1 MDNLFF
7 QIWRMGDGDLRW
19 LILKKLKP
27 TEPNDVK
34 WFKWYKET
42 VPFIQFHELAEDYM
56 EYNTMLDY
64 CNKSPKDINKINF
77 SESNQYIL
85 KTVYSNPYDSIKKNN
100 IMKTIRT
107 YLYGTKKFLKI
118 NNKLKIKYEY
128 TLLDH
133 ELVGTV
139 FERNRYEHD
148 YTLFEIPLNSRIQP
162 YKKKYK
168 YSSSYPHRPDCWGVD
183 IYQTDPEDKN
193 RDSPSPPFRLL
204 INCNCRNSLHKSF
217 TEYDSHYDSY
227 LDHESESESNST
239 IRSRTI
245 TNTSSESEDNLNE
258 LNNTTD
264 SSSSSSSLDD

>member
-34 WFKWYKET
+34 WFTWYKET

-85 KTVYSNPYDSIKKNN
+85 KTVYDNRYDSIKEKN

-118 NNKLKIKYEY
+118 NNKLRIKYKY
-128 TLLDH
+128 TSDDILD
-133 ELVGTV
+133 VGTI
-139 FERNRYEHD
+139 FERDISEHD
-148 YTLFEIPLNSRIQP
+148 YTLFEIPLNSRIQL
-162 YKKKYK
+162 YKKKDK
-168 YSSSYPHRPDCWGVD
+168 YSPSYPYSPDCWGVD

-193 RDSPSPPFRLL
+193 RDSASPPFRLL
-204 INCNCRNSLHKSF
+204 INCNCRNKLHKSYS
-217 TEYDSHYDSY
+217 EYESHYDHHES
-227 LDHESESESNST
+227 ESESESNST

-245 TNTSSESEDNLNE
+245 TNTSSESEDDRNE

-264 SSSSSSSLDD
+264 SSSSSSLDD